1 MFAWIQ
7 NILDG
12 KDRANSDEFW
22 HLHLSR
28 VSLACCVN
36 KGWDAFVFH
45 MLIYM
50 MFMWSYVIVLV
61 VWFWTAKLYS
71 KQLNL
76 FISCVDDVHWLLSL
90 HFGKSLVGCPFLEA
104 SYKDLVSARIFTWCM
119 PEICWLCPPIMSP
132 LTYQICRWY
141 CITRWST
148 QLSGCYSGTQ

>member
-1 MFAWIQ
+1 MNSDICTYHGWVWLAAWIKV
-7 NILDG
+7 G
-12 KDRANSDEFW
+12 M
-22 HLHLSR
+22 HLRHLFN
-28 VSLACCVN
+28 CI
-36 KGWDAFVFH
+36 KHKH

-119 PEICWLCPPIMSP
+119 PQICWLCPPIMSP